1 MASEYNFENK
11 VVVITGASQGIG
23 KAIAIEFAQQ
33 NAQVIICARTK
44 TDLDQT
50 KNEIKSLGGYCDAY
64 TVDVSQQNEVQHFFD
79 AVIKKNKKID
89 VLICSSGIYGPI
101 GLLETNDIN
110 AWKKTIEINLF
121 GTVHCVHSVLPYMK
135 KEKKGKIITVCGGG
149 VGGNNIKPNFS
160 AYTSSK
166 GAIALFTEVVAKEV
180 AEDNI
185 QINAI
190 SPGAVNTRL
199 LDEVFSHSANV
210 TKEFLEASKKQ
221 KESGGTPPQKAAE
234 LCLFLA
240 SERMDGVT
248 GKLISAVWDQ
258 RADLLEHQNDL
269 LHSDIYT
276 LRRIIP
282 EDRHKD
288 WKQ

>member
-1 MASEYNFENK
+1 MVLEYNFKNK

-23 KAIAIEFAQQ
+23 KAIAIEFAKQ
-33 NAQVIICARTK
+33 NARVIICARTRA
-44 TDLDQT
+44 DLDQA
-50 KNEIKSLGGYCDAY
+50 KNEIELLGGYCDAY

-135 KEKKGKIITVCGGG
+135 KEKKGTIITICGGG

-166 GAIALFTEVVAKEV
+166 GAIALFTEVIAKEV

-199 LDEVFSHSANV
+199 LDEVFSHSGHV
-210 TKEFLEASKKQ
+210 TKEFLEDLKKQ
-221 KESGGTPPQKAAE
+221 KEKGGTSPKKAAE

-240 SERMDGVT
+240 SEKMDGMT
-248 GKLISAVWDQ
+248 GKLISAVWDPLE
-258 RADLLEHQNDL
+258 DLLKHQKDL
-269 LHSDIYT
+269 LYSDIYT
-276 LRRIIP
+276 LRRITP
-282 EDRHKD
+282 EDRQKD
-288 WKQ
+288 LK